1 MSSALEERRARVG
14 RAGAAAKSR
23 IGDGKL
29 LAKGLEV
36 GMSDPFRDEV
46 VALIPPLRG
55 YAIALTRSSAEADDL
70 VQDALVRAWQF
81 RSGFKV
87 GTNLKAWLY
96 KILRNTFYTQWE
108 KRRKTVQDVD
118 GRLAAQLVSNPDQE
132 WRLVYDELLVALG
145 QLSQDTRDALLLVVA
160 AGLTYEEAADVAGCA
175 VGTMKSRVNRAR
187 ERLAQLT
194 DFDLA
199 VVSRNEPKQ
208 AAPQALSR
216 PAFV

>member
-1 MSSALEERRARVG
+1 
-14 RAGAAAKSR
+14 
-23 IGDGKL
+23 
-29 LAKGLEV
+29 
-36 GMSDPFRDEV
+36 MSDPFRDQV

-55 YAIALTRSSAEADDL
+55 YAIALTRSSTEADDL

-81 RSGFKV
+81 RAGFQV

-96 KILRNTFYTQWE
+96 KILRNTFYTQSE

-118 GRLAAQLVSNPDQE
+118 GRLAAQLVCNPDQE

-199 VVSRNEPKQ
+199 
-208 AAPQALSR
+208 AAPRNAQKLPAPRTLGR

>member
-1 MSSALEERRARVG
+1 
-14 RAGAAAKSR
+14 
-23 IGDGKL
+23 
-29 LAKGLEV
+29 
-36 GMSDPFRDEV
+36 MSDPFRDEV

-132 WRLVYDELLVALG
+132 WRLVYDELLVALS

-199 VVSRNEPKQ
+199 GASRNEPKQ

>member
-1 MSSALEERRARVG
+1 M
-14 RAGAAAKSR
+14 
-23 IGDGKL
+23 GDL
-29 LAKGLEV
+29 VAKGLEV

-199 VVSRNEPKQ
+199 VASRNEPKQ

>member
-1 MSSALEERRARVG
+1 
-14 RAGAAAKSR
+14 
-23 IGDGKL
+23 
-29 LAKGLEV
+29 
-36 GMSDPFRDEV
+36 MSDPFRDEV

-96 KILRNTFYTQWE
+96 KILRNTFYTQAE
-108 KRRKTVQDVD
+108 KRRRTVQDVD
-118 GRLAAQLVSNPDQE
+118 GKYAAQLTCDADQE
-132 WRLVYDELLVALG
+132 WRLVYDELLSALG
-145 QLSQDTRDALLLVVA
+145 QLSPDTRDALLLVVA

-187 ERLAQLT
+187 EKLAELT
-194 DFDLA
+194 DFELGGPDRGA
-199 VVSRNEPKQ
+199 AQQPVSQ
-208 AAPQALSR
+208 TQDR